1 MARFPAMRT
10 PTSLPVR
17 PRTRAERG
25 SIGAWLLGVTVVI
38 VAVVFAGWW
47 FLVRSDA
54 AAKPKIENT
63 KVSAGGSVDGDW
75 KVTAN
80 DAKGSFVGY
89 RVHEKFAQG
98 LVDNEAT
105 GRTTDVTASMTVAGT
120 TVSDVKV
127 SANLA
132 TLKSDEDFRDQRL
145 HSQGL
150 ETDKFPTATFAATG
164 PVTLPSA
171 PAKGT
176 TVKVDVPGD
185 LTLHG
190 VTKKV
195 TIPLQGRW
203 DGTTIQ
209 VVGSLPITMSDYGIT
224 PPTSPIIAEVD
235 DHGTLELQLF
245 FVQ

>member
-1 MARFPAMRT
+1 MRT
-10 PTSLPVR
+10 PTSHPTR
-17 PRTRAERG
+17 PSPESQRG
-25 SIGAWLLGVTVVI
+25 SIGAWLLGIFVVL

-47 FLVRSDA
+47 FLLRSDA

-63 KVSAGGSVDGDW
+63 EVSAGGDINGTW

-98 LVDNEAT
+98 LVDNDAT
-105 GRTTDVTASMTVAGT
+105 GRTSDVTASMTVDGT
-120 TVSDVKV
+120 SVSDVKV
-127 SANLA
+127 TANLA
-132 TLKSDEDFRDQRL
+132 TLKSDKDFRDQRL

-150 ETDKFPTATFAATG
+150 ETDKFPTATFVSTG
-164 PVTLPSA
+164 TTTLPNA
-171 PAKGT
+171 PAKGR
-176 TVKVDVPGD
+176 TVKVNVDGD

-195 TIPLQGRW
+195 TIPLEGRW

-209 VVGSLPITMSDYGIT
+209 AVGSLPITMSDYGIT